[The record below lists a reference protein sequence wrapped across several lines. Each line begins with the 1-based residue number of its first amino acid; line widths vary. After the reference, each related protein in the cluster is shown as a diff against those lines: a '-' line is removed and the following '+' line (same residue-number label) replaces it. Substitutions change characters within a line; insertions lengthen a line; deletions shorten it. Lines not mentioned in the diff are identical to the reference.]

1 MYGRWPIWVL
11 TGKTAGFMTVT
22 NVGVMLKLVVDRIIS
37 GEGESTLLSLP
48 EHVMEVRKLCQL
60 DSSDLYDIEQIA
72 AHDPAFCGYLLQ
84 LANSPLYGVGK
95 QECQRLVDAIRRLGL
110 HAVGETALV
119 FAMRQLHQARGVSTV
134 VLNQMKT
141 NWQKGW
147 DLGRRATELYWQHRH
162 QGSGD
167 ARRIDVSDVVTAGV
181 LTRVGHLAVYTAAA
195 VLERK
200 DRAFTAEQLADI
212 ADELNPLVLPALLE
226 HWRVGADYARY
237 LLQPPPPAAAL
248 HHSDYLWA
256 ARLQE
261 VMGQAEL
268 TELEPAWRPVYQRL
282 VRLGLID
289 DEIVIAE
296 PR

>member
-1 MYGRWPIWVL
+1 
-11 TGKTAGFMTVT
+11 MTVT

-48 EHVMEVRKLCQL
+48 EHVLEVRKLCQA
-60 DSSDLYDIEQIA
+60 DTSDVYDVEQIA

-119 FAMRQLHQARGVSTV
+119 FAMRQLHQARGVSQV
-134 VLNQMKT
+134 VVNQMKL

-162 QGSGD
+162 QGSGE
-167 ARRIDVSDVVTAGV
+167 ARRIDVSDVVTAGI

-200 DRAFTAEQLADI
+200 DRSFTAEQLATI
-212 ADELNPLVLPALLE
+212 AEELNPLVLPALLE

-261 VMGQAEL
+261 VMGHGGPA
-268 TELEPAWRPVYQRL
+268 TLEPAWLPVYQRL
-282 VRLGLID
+282 VRLGIA
-289 DEIVIAE
+289 DEEME
-296 PR
+296 PAAHRL

>member
-1 MYGRWPIWVL
+1 
-11 TGKTAGFMTVT
+11 MTVT
-22 NVGVMLKLVVDRIIS
+22 NVGVMLKLVVDRIIN

-48 EHVMEVRKLCQL
+48 EHVVEVRKLCKA
-60 DSSDLYDIEQIA
+60 DTSDVYDVEQIV

-95 QECQRLVDAIRRLGL
+95 QECQRLVDAVRRLGL

-119 FAMRQLHQARGVSTV
+119 FAMRQLHQARGVSPV
-134 VLNQMKT
+134 VINQMKL

-162 QGSGD
+162 QGSGE
-167 ARRIDVSDVVTAGV
+167 ARRIDVSDVVTAGI

-200 DRAFTAEQLADI
+200 DRTFTTEQLATI
-212 ADELNPLVLPALLE
+212 AEELNPLVLPALLE

-248 HHSDYLWA
+248 HHTDYLWA

-261 VMGQAEL
+261 VMGHAGPAV
-268 TELEPAWRPVYQRL
+268 LEPAWLPVYQRL
-282 VRLGLID
+282 VRLGIV
-289 DEIVIAE
+289 DEETVSAE
-296 PR
+296 HRY